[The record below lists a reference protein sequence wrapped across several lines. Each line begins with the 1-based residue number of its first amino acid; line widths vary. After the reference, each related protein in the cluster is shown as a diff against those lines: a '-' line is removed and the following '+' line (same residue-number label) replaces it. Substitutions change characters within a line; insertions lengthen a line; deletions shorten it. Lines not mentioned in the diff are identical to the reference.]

1 MTVGSLFS
9 GIGGFDLGFERA
21 GFRVVWQVKNDVKAR
36 SVLAAR
42 FPTARLYDDV
52 RTVGEA
58 NLEPVDV
65 ICGGFPCQDVS
76 VAGKREGL
84 IGARTGVFWE
94 IVRIARELKP
104 RWMVLENVPGL
115 LTSHGGRDFHTV
127 LAALADCGFRQRAY
141 RIFDS

>member
-21 GFRVVWQVKNDVKAR
+21 GFRVVWQVENDVKAR

-76 VAGKREGL
+76 VAGKR
-84 IGARTGVFWE
+84 
-94 IVRIARELKP
+94 
-104 RWMVLENVPGL
+104 
-115 LTSHGGRDFHTV
+115 
-127 LAALADCGFRQRAY
+127 
-141 RIFDS
+141 